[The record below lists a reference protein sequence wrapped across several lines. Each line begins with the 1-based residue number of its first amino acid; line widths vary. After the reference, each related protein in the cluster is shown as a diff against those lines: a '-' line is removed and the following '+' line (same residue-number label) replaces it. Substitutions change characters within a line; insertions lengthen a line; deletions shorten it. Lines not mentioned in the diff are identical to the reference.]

1 MDKRYKVISV
11 ITQQLGYVGRGE
23 RREGEGGVTTGDPFG
38 GQTVPLRRVHDLQN
52 VKFNRTHKCVAA
64 ILNAMR
70 HKKEGSTFSPS

>member
-1 MDKRYKVISV
+1 MNKQFDAHASSAIS
-11 ITQQLGYVGRGE
+11 IYISIYISR
-23 RREGEGGVTTGDPFG
+23 GEGGGVTAGDLFG
-38 GQTVPLRRVHDLQN
+38 GQPMTLRRVHDLQN